1 MTFKKY
7 LFLLFLINIIIVSPL
22 YAQQANNQ
30 NQPPLPEETE
40 LLIPDEGTPTLPDE
54 GSRQQIERNLNT
66 FSFWDFLRMLLILVF
81 VIACIY
87 GLFYILKKAGTN
99 KFAEDDLINIIS
111 SKSITAGKTMH
122 IVEVGNHIMVIGAAD
137 NSVTTLF
144 EITDKETIDTIRL
157 RKTETKKPIEGTFQ
171 QYLYNIFFRGK
182 GDKKSKSF
190 KDGFGVDYFKNQR
203 DRIGKM

>member
-1 MTFKKY
+1 MTLKKY
-7 LFLLFLINIIIVSPL
+7 LFLIFLINIIIVSPL

-30 NQPPLPEETE
+30 NQPTLPEETE
-40 LLIPDEGTPTLPDE
+40 LVIPDEGVPALPDE
-54 GSRQQIERNLNT
+54 GNRQKTEKNLNT
-66 FSFWDFLRMLLILVF
+66 FSFKDFARMLLILVF

-87 GLFYILKKAGTN
+87 GLFYILKKAGSQ
-99 KFAEDDLINIIS
+99 KFKEDDLINIIS

-122 IVEVGNHIMVIGAAD
+122 IVEVGNHIMLIGAAD
-137 NSVTTLF
+137 NSISSLL

-157 RKTETKKPIEGTFQ
+157 RKTEVKKPIEGTFQ

-182 GDKKSKSF
+182 GDKNSKSF
-190 KDGFGVDYFKNQR
+190 KEGFGLNYFKKQR